1 MPHRSTEDQVEDCS
15 LFGQVC
21 CHIQDVLVL
30 KDQAIVII
38 WLAKWMLFISGEKIR
53 LRHYEHLY
61 TEYVENTVHVTE
73 LSFRNYVHCTMYSIW
88 GLWHSQEK
96 NNLCSADHQRSPVS
110 LHLWLV
116 GCLTVQLWL
125 VDKYPQR
132 VIGRPGCLTCV
143 CDWSE
148 NTVHLWLAG
157 TPPRRTKLCYRPVI
171 FHFPFRLGQWLL
183 LSLPPSPHPSG
194 PYPFFRSQAHTVF

>member
-1 MPHRSTEDQVEDCS
+1 
-15 LFGQVC
+15 
-21 CHIQDVLVL
+21 
-30 KDQAIVII
+30 
-38 WLAKWMLFISGEKIR
+38 MLFISGEKIR

-132 VIGRPGCLTCV
+132 VIGRPGCLTFV

-183 LSLPPSPHPSG
+183 LSLPPPPSSG
-194 PYPFFRSQAHTVF
+194 PGHVSCNCPVIVQIPPSALRLTQFSSFWATSPLILNF